1 MDATQFYVQQE
12 VRKVESA
19 AHAALSRLRRARTLR
34 EVVEASHV
42 PVPPAIRFMS
52 RQIHGL
58 RTLEQAAERR
68 AREVV
73 EVQLAEAK
81 ALPPEELQSRLRILR
96 TREWMLLRGNFP
108 SLVGFTEAE
117 SRKLA
122 VQTRTAN
129 RGEDDPAES
138 HDPFLTGTR
147 SRADGE

>member
-58 RTLEQAAERR
+58 RALEQAAERR

-73 EVQLAEAK
+73 ETQLAEAK
-81 ALPPEELQSRLRILR
+81 ALPPEELQNRLGILR

-108 SLVGFTEAE
+108 SLVGFAVTEG
-117 SRKLA
+117 RKLYA
-122 VQTRTAN
+122 QARNA
-129 RGEDDPAES
+129 RAEDD
-138 HDPFLTGTR
+138 L
-147 SRADGE
+147 ADKHEPEI